1 LVFCF
6 NDSVWNQFYSPSG
19 IYSFGWNFST
29 EGTVEEI
36 DILLENV
43 LTAVRRRTDNNC
55 VSEDVFIA
63 LITIA
68 ITFVEWNTTALAV
81 SPSAPV
87 CAEEQST
94 IALKTF
100 KLHMFVS
107 SSTGANFEF

>member
-6 NDSVWNQFYSPSG
+6 NDSVRNQFYSPSG
-19 IYSFGWNFST
+19 IYSFSWNFST
-29 EGTVEEI
+29 AGTVEEI
-36 DILLENV
+36 DVLLENV
-43 LTAVRRRTDNNC
+43 QTAVRSRTDNNC
-55 VSEDVFIA
+55 VSEDVVIA
-63 LITIA
+63 LITIVIA
-68 ITFVEWNTTALAV
+68 FVEWNTTALAV

-100 KLHMFVS
+100 KLRMFVS